1 MWFPMME
8 LCSSDVP
15 VADRFEWWC
24 ELTARDLVPTQFTID
39 SLADFRASARQ
50 LELGRLTAS
59 VLDFSELRSVRTRRL
74 VQRSDP
80 EWWELA
86 LVLGGSLW
94 IEQSRNEAC
103 LEAGD
108 LLMYDTSQP
117 FDSGAYHGAGNAYA
131 VILHLPRHAVPVP
144 EQALRDLVAQPMPSR
159 AGAGV
164 LMTRFLEG
172 LAEQATVLQRGV
184 TDRLESAAI
193 SLATALFAGLTD
205 TECEVPPQ
213 IRQQALLQ
221 QIKTF
226 VLGNL
231 HDPHLSPTL
240 IAAAHHISVRYL
252 HHLFHQDGQS
262 LGELIR
268 RQRLEHCR
276 ADLVDPRLINRTVAD
291 VGARWGFQDAATF
304 SRAFKATYGIPPG
317 EHRRRQS
324 PTLGQGPAGAVD
336 AGSR

>member
-1 MWFPMME
+1 MWLPMME

-15 VADRFEWWC
+15 VADRFDWWC
-24 ELTARDLVPTQFTID
+24 DLTARDLVPTRFTID
-39 SLADFRASARQ
+39 SLADFRASARP
-50 LELGRLTAS
+50 LELGGLTAS
-59 VLDFSELRSVRTRRL
+59 VLEFSALRSVRTRRL

-86 LVLGGSLW
+86 LVLEGSLW
-94 IEQSRNEAC
+94 IEQSRNGAC

-117 FDSGAYHGAGNAYA
+117 FESGAYDGVGNAHA
-131 VILHLPRHAVPVP
+131 VILHLPRQAVPVP
-144 EQALRDLVAQPMPSR
+144 EQALRDLVARPMPSR

-164 LMTRFLEG
+164 LMARFLEG
-172 LAEQATVLQRGV
+172 LAEQATVLQRGA

-193 SLATALFAGLTD
+193 GLATAFLAGLTD
-205 TECEVPPQ
+205 LECRLPLQ
-213 IRQQALLQ
+213 TRQQALLQ

-231 HDPHLSPTL
+231 HDRHLSPTM

-252 HHLFHQDGQS
+252 HHLFHEDGQS

-268 RQRLEHCR
+268 RQRLEHCHT
-276 ADLVDPRLINRTVAD
+276 DLADPRLLNRTVAD
-291 VGARWGFQDAATF
+291 VGARWGFQDAAVF
-304 SRAFKATYGIPPG
+304 NRAFKAVYGVPPG
-317 EHRRRQS
+317 EHRRQS
-324 PTLGQGPAGAVD
+324 LPQPGL
-336 AGSR
+336 